1 MRGKKLLALL
11 AIVVVSVV
19 AVGAS
24 HGIFVVSDLAASA
37 GIAEIVRVAEAP
49 SGNVIVIPPDRP
61 QPVVPSPPDGATPQ
75 PPPVV
80 LHARWYLSGDIAQ
93 GCRVMYSEPKNGS
106 YIFVPY
112 QGHIIW
118 IAYNSSGL
126 YPAAGKWRG
135 HIKIMGMSNGDVVLV
150 FIGVFDNRTREFTPH
165 GIAIIT
171 KPEQNFTIR
180 ARTFSV
186 GRDQYLAFAV
196 YNLFLPWLKINTCN
210 GACYIEKWL
219 YIPCDIRIDDDGSYT
234 GVYEAEVKRFDGE
247 VVFVRGFA
255 ERSVT
260 VPVTL
265 TINRYT
271 QS

>member
-1 MRGKKLLALL
+1 MRKVVLALFVIAL
-11 AIVVVSVV
+11 VATTAFAGNFGATETVKTAITET
-19 AVGAS
+19 AS
-24 HGIFVVSDLAASA
+24 EHQ
-37 GIAEIVRVAEAP
+37 
-49 SGNVIVIPPDRP
+49 SGNVIPFPP
-61 QPVVPSPPDGATPQ
+61 VPSPTPSLT
-75 PPPVV
+75 
-80 LHARWYLSGDIAQ
+80 LHTRWYLSGDIAQ

-106 YIFVPY
+106 YIFTHEL
-112 QGHIIW
+112 GHIIW

-126 YPAAGKWRG
+126 YPAGGWRG

-196 YNLFLPWLKINTCN
+196 YNLFLPWLKVNTCD

-219 YIPCDIRIDDDGSYT
+219 YIPCDIRIDDGGGYT

-247 VVFVRGFA
+247 IIFVRGFA
-255 ERSVT
+255 GGE
-260 VPVTL
+260 L
-265 TINRYT
+265 A
-271 QS
+271 